1 MYNYLL
7 EVDVKSKNG
16 QLLRA
21 SDFHFKTRKEAAK
34 STVKIV
40 WLISGKQTYPGQVF
54 SDFIFDCNDG
64 NILEIKL
71 TKYKVQ

>member
-7 EVDVKSKNG
+7 KVDIKSNSG

-40 WLISGKQTYPGQVF
+40 WLISGNKH
-54 SDFIFDCNDG
+54 
-64 NILEIKL
+64 ILIKYSQIL
-71 TKYKVQ
+71 FLIVMTGTF